1 MYPRIADYISL
12 LYANFFHVLI
22 NILLLLPNRVAC
34 FFQNLFCLAIRSRA
48 RFYWSSDL
56 QLFYAQEND
65 RRMYFANMGR
75 GFDCYTLGL
84 NKRGQSI
91 QDSYLLH
98 KIVFSFND
106 TIIDC
111 GANCGDL
118 FIGLEDKVKPANYY
132 CIEPAPDEYRGLRT
146 SWPTSNHR
154 QLGLAEISG
163 DKEFYIASG
172 SADSSIIEPEFFEKL
187 IKIQTITL
195 DEFIRIEGIKR
206 CKLFKLEAEGYEY
219 EVLLGAKVFLRN
231 CEYVAV
237 DGGAERGVSR
247 EQTLPAVTNLEE
259 GYELIGL
266 YENQCRALFRN
277 KAYESA

>member
-91 QDSYLLH
+91 RFIPVAQ
-98 KIVFSFND
+98 IVFSFND
-106 TIIDC
+106 TGNDC
-111 GANCGDL
+111 GANYGDL
-118 FIGLEDKVKPANYY
+118 FIGLEDKVKPANY
-132 CIEPAPDEYRGLRT
+132 CA
-146 SWPTSNHR
+146 
-154 QLGLAEISG
+154 
-163 DKEFYIASG
+163 
-172 SADSSIIEPEFFEKL
+172 
-187 IKIQTITL
+187 
-195 DEFIRIEGIKR
+195 
-206 CKLFKLEAEGYEY
+206 
-219 EVLLGAKVFLRN
+219 
-231 CEYVAV
+231 
-237 DGGAERGVSR
+237 
-247 EQTLPAVTNLEE
+247 
-259 GYELIGL
+259 
-266 YENQCRALFRN
+266 
-277 KAYESA
+277 